1 MCHHVF
7 LTLALV
13 FDQCYCWLCVYVF
26 HPSNIFLNFTT
37 LRWYFLFVKSPLI
50 CVLFVVSPEN
60 ECARTS
66 TSTITT
72 FPLLSVCIVPDEQNR
87 WTKQMNEKHSTL
99 WHFPCLSPLSSSTS
113 AQLSSVCFI
122 CESVRLAV
130 LPRHSRPLSPRPP
143 PLFSSMSRPPS
154 QDKSD
159 LRSSVIQNTDTIWSA
174 AHSEYSQSLPWK
186 LKIFPY

>member
-1 MCHHVF
+1 M
-7 LTLALV
+7 
-13 FDQCYCWLCVYVF
+13 
-26 HPSNIFLNFTT
+26 I
-37 LRWYFLFVKSPLI
+37 
-50 CVLFVVSPEN
+50 
-60 ECARTS
+60 
-66 TSTITT
+66 
-72 FPLLSVCIVPDEQNR
+72 LSVCWIATNMCFVCCVPWKWVQCAKFTKKSCPKHPHPHYHYLPSPLCLYCPR
-87 WTKQMNEKHSTL
+87 WTQQMNEKHSTL
-99 WHFPCLSPLSSSTS
+99 WHFFPHLSPLSSSTS

-130 LPRHSRPLSPRPP
+130 LPRHSWPPSPRPP

-174 AHSEYSQSLPWK
+174 AQSEYTQSLPWK